1 MSVALTLKAKG
12 LAGIATR
19 ADTIRSRFGVDDEKT
34 RAALDQ
40 YLDIVGPAGVQPTLP
55 MTAVVLSR
63 HARLAAEYSDRG
75 VEFAVHGL
83 VHSDH
88 AKVGLASQLATIAEA
103 ADRFAAARVPFSGF
117 RGPYLRESL
126 ETQLALRRLGF
137 MYDSTQAFHFSV
149 LEASLQS
156 QDGYRRALDFY
167 RARPAD
173 RYVVRPRLRDGL
185 VDIPVTVP
193 DDEMFV
199 ERLGLGPEEQSAAWR
214 AILRQTHEEEELFT
228 LMLHPERI
236 FECGSALADVLADAR
251 ALRSVWIARL
261 DEIAA
266 WWRRRSLTR
275 VEVHEVEPGRFRVIS
290 LGDPSVTLSLHRPP
304 HGAER
309 IPAETSVEFLSPVRP
324 VIGVSP
330 MAPRGL
336 LDFLRE
342 EGYLVEA
349 TRDPAAYAASIA
361 STDETWSER
370 SVLAAIAAAK
380 WPVARLSRW
389 PLAATSALAISGD
402 IDSVTL
408 GDFFLRLWETR

>member
-1 MSVALTLKAKG
+1 MALTLRAKG
-12 LAGIATR
+12 LAGLATR
-19 ADTIRSRFGVDDEKT
+19 AETIRSRFGVDDEKT
-34 RAALDQ
+34 RAALDR
-40 YLDIVGPAGVQPTLP
+40 YLDIVGPAGVGPTLP

-88 AKVGLASQLATIAEA
+88 ANTGLESQLATIAEA
-103 ADRFAAARVPFSGF
+103 ADRFAAAGVPFSGF
-117 RGPYLRESL
+117 RGPYLRESPD
-126 ETQLALRRLGF
+126 TQLALRRLGF
-137 MYDSTQAFHFSV
+137 RYDSTQALHFPV
-149 LEASLQS
+149 LDASLRS
-156 QDGYRRALDFY
+156 RDGYRRALALY
-167 RARPAD
+167 RALPTD
-173 RYVVRPRLRDGL
+173 RYVARPRMRDGL

-214 AILRQTHEEEELFT
+214 AILRETHREEELFT
-228 LMLHPERI
+228 VMLHPERI
-236 FECGSALADVLADAR
+236 FDCGAALADVLAEAR
-251 ALRSVWIARL
+251 ALRTVWIARL
-261 DEIAA
+261 DEVAD

-275 VEVHEVEPGRFRVIS
+275 VEVREVEAGRFRAIS
-290 LGDPSVTLSLHRPP
+290 IGDPEVTLSLHRPP

-309 IPAETSVEFLSPVRP
+309 IPAETGVEFLSPVRP
-324 VIGVSP
+324 LVGVSP
-330 MAPRGL
+330 LAPREL

-349 TRDPAAYAASIA
+349 TRDPLAYAAFIGI
-361 STDETWSER
+361 TDETWSER
-370 SVLAAIAAAK
+370 GVLATIADAK

-389 PLAATSALAISGD
+389 PAAATSALAVSGD

-408 GDFFLRLWETR
+408 QDFFLRLWETR